1 LRGSGDRL
9 LHLGRTTI
17 QTSYNHCQ
25 VECYAAQCSD
35 ALAAQVRRPIWKRG
49 LLCLVRSPRKPSY
62 LLQVRF
68 ADGEVQW
75 GEWVTAAALDEMLAA
90 RGGDFVPDG
99 LQVWEAVMQ
108 MTR

>member
-1 LRGSGDRL
+1 M
-9 LHLGRTTI
+9 
-17 QTSYNHCQ
+17 
-25 VECYAAQCSD
+25 
-35 ALAAQVRRPIWKRG
+35 
-49 LLCLVRSPRKPSY
+49 
-62 LLQVRF
+62 RF